1 MLTILNS
8 QASPNRVT
16 GWPTLV
22 SRNRAT
28 RWPLLGALLI
38 LAAAS
43 IPAVGLGAAP
53 PRLLLAPGF
62 ARPTPP
68 LLAPTSRDRVLV
80 LAPHPDDESVPCG
93 GLISEAVAAGAQVRV
108 VYATYGDAFRTA
120 AQKIFSESV
129 VPSRDYLRL
138 AEMRHRE
145 ALAALAVLGLS
156 HDQAVFLGYPDR
168 GLDRLWLSHWEL
180 SSPYSSPYTKTD
192 HGPYPN
198 AYRPGRPYSGL
209 ALLEDLGAVIA
220 EFRPTLILAPH
231 PLDTHVDHWALYC
244 FTLAALSQRGL
255 LGSVPLWLY
264 LVHPSSKW
272 LSPARHLLDPTAPP
286 AHADEVKTR
295 WSSFALTEDAARRK
309 REAIEKHATQLLL
322 MHDFLLNFA
331 RKRELYGQIDPSRL
345 PEIALNGPSPAQ
357 ASWRGLPTAIVRFAE
372 DAGSEPI
379 PPAANLLALR
389 AAASSGNL
397 LLRLDLAAKPSPEVQ
412 YRVQLY
418 PLAGGNTAPR
428 TYTLQLGKPTPDV
441 IFRAAGRSLDI
452 EMRGIS
458 VPPDGVMLA
467 LDTRRGKTGL
477 DHTAWVLLRP
487 DPRTATQ

>member
-1 MLTILNS
+1 MSTPRN
-8 QASPNRVT
+8 QASRE
-16 GWPTLV
+16 
-22 SRNRAT
+22 RAA
-28 RWPLLGALLI
+28 RWPLVGALLI
-38 LAAAS
+38 LAAVSA
-43 IPAVGLGAAP
+43 PALGLGSVA
-53 PRLLLAPGF
+53 PRLPVAPGF

-156 HDQAVFLGYPDR
+156 HDHAVFLGYPDR

-180 SSPYSSPYTKTD
+180 SSPYLSPYTNTD

-209 ALLEDLGAVIA
+209 ALLEDLEAVIA
-220 EFRPTLILAPH
+220 EFRPTLIVAPH
-231 PLDTHVDHWALYC
+231 PLDTHADHWALYC

-255 LGSVPLWLY
+255 LGRLPLWLY

-272 LSPARHLLDPTAPP
+272 LSPTRHLLDPTAPP
-286 AHADEVKTR
+286 AHTDEVKTH
-295 WSSFALTEDAARRK
+295 WSSLALTEDAARRK

-331 RKRELYGQIDPSRL
+331 RKRELYGQIAPSRL
-345 PEIALNGPSPAQ
+345 PEIALNGPSLTQ
-357 ASWRGLPTAIVRFAE
+357 AGWRRLPTAIVRFAE
-372 DAGSEPI
+372 DAGRKPI
-379 PPAANLLALR
+379 LPAANLLALR
-389 AAASSGNL
+389 AAESPDRL

-412 YRVQLY
+412 YRVHLY
-418 PLAGGNTAPR
+418 PLADGKAAPR

-441 IFRAAGRSLDI
+441 AFRAAGRSLDI
-452 EMRGIS
+452 EIRGIGIS
-458 VPPDGVMLA
+458 PDGVMLA
-467 LDTRRGKTGL
+467 LDTRRGKTEL
-477 DHTAWVLLRP
+477 DRTAWVLLKP
-487 DPRTATQ
+487 DRRTVTR